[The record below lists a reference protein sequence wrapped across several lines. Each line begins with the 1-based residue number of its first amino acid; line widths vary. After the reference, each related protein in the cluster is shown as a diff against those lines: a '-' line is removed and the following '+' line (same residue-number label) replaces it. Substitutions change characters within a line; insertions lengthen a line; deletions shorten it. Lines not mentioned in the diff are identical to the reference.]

1 MLGPYPENPRG
12 ARPRRASRDIIAC
25 RFCAP
30 DGALLGGPRGL
41 ISADRPSHP
50 VACSRPKKEKKGRA
64 MERRLLERNKVAT
77 TVYLSVPG
85 GRFHRCRAKNL
96 SAMGVFLEIKSLGL
110 PAGTVVN
117 LVFAVNLGDTIR
129 LHRRKA
135 VLAHVSERGAGLMM
149 QGRTQLRPSA

>member
-1 MLGPYPENPRG
+1 MHGMR
-12 ARPRRASRDIIAC
+12 AQVRRDLLDIIAP
-25 RFCAP
+25 RIRSTA
-30 DGALLGGPRGL
+30 AASLLSQRGL
-41 ISADRPSHP
+41 ISAARQPHP
-50 VACSRPKKEKKGRA
+50 FAYVLGKKTKKGRA

-85 GRFHRCRAKNL
+85 GKFHRCRAKNL

>member
-1 MLGPYPENPRG
+1 LPLFAE
-12 ARPRRASRDIIAC
+12 
-25 RFCAP
+25 
-30 DGALLGGPRGL
+30 GL
-41 ISADRPSHP
+41 ISHAARQHP
-50 VACSRPKKEKKGRA
+50 DAVRTTTIRIGP